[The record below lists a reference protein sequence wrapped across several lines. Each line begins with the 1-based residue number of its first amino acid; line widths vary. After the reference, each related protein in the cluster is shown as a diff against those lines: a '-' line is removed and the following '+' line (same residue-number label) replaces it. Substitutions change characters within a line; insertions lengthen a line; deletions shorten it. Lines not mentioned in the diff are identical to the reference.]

1 MPRQIRQ
8 KFLLA
13 LLLLLLPSAIV
24 AQQTG
29 NMFPVSL
36 LYPGGGNNIIQAS
49 DGMLYGTSVDDGY
62 DGGIIFQIDPTTG
75 TYKKIYAFNSVTDGE
90 VPNSIIEGSDGELY
104 GTNIY
109 GGNNGGQT
117 CGAGFACG
125 TVFKVREGVQQG
137 ELACSREHELRWGPD
152 HAR

>member
-109 GGNNGGQT
+109 GGNNQRVANLRGRICVRHRLQGLYCRQVHPAAHLHGQL
-117 CGAGFACG
+117 G
-125 TVFKVREGVQQG
+125 R
-137 ELACSREHELRWGPD
+137 L
-152 HAR
+152 